1 MRLNAKGTAGSFG
14 GRKLIYNKIMAHK
27 IYGGGGGAL
36 GPPLQ
41 SSAP

>member
-27 IYGGGGGAL
+27 IYGGGGGSRS
-36 GPPLQ
+36 
-41 SSAP
+41 SSAKLRP